1 MIRTSAIAF
10 SAAGLFV
17 LSAAQPLAADDSTE
31 RIRGLTLKQAA
42 ARIAK
47 FPRDKQI
54 VKALSVRRVGRV
66 IRFDL
71 DISENPDGLSWFI
84 RLNLPTAAFEKTSR
98 AFESA
103 GYEISVSDSVVLE
116 QQRYYSGVWVRQSG
130 PPKPLVLPD
139 LPVPVSGVVVDQFTR
154 VDTLMTGFL
163 QEHNVAGATVAISYK
178 GKQLYSRGFGW
189 ADVTE
194 QTPMP
199 PDAVMRIASLSK
211 PMTATA
217 IMQLV
222 EQKQLGLDD
231 EVMPILKA
239 ARFRRPRDKRWRQ
252 ITVRQLLQHTGG
264 WDRDSS
270 ADPMFMTSQ
279 AREALRLKRQPKA
292 RDMVE
297 WQLQQPL
304 DFNPGSR
311 EAYSN
316 VGYCVLGR
324 IIESISGQT
333 YEEYMTRQLL
343 NPANMNDTRPGK
355 SRLEERGMGE
365 VHYHMQNQKRV
376 AAVWSVFPDRR
387 GRVRPQ
393 EVDGPYGA
401 WDLEVMDA
409 HAGWVSTAPDLVR
422 FASAVLDDNSSL
434 LNTETRST
442 MLERPIHVDDSK
454 GHWYGCG
461 WNAQRIGRNDFNLWH
476 HGFLDGSASLLV
488 RQWDGYTWAVLFNT
502 GKSSSDERLALLI
515 DQPLRRAIR

>member
-1 MIRTSAIAF
+1 MTRTSAIACT
-10 SAAGLFV
+10 AAIV
-17 LSAAQPLAADDSTE
+17 LVHSVAQSLAADDSIE

-47 FPRDKQI
+47 FPQDKQI
-54 VKALSVRRVGRV
+54 VKELSVRRVGRV

-71 DISENPDGLSWFI
+71 AISPNPDELSWFI
-84 RLNLPTAAFEKTSR
+84 RLNLPKAAFEKASR

-103 GYEISVSDSVVLE
+103 GYEVSVSGSVVLG
-116 QQRYYSGVWVRQSG
+116 QQRYYSSVWVRQPEAS
-130 PPKPLVLPD
+130 KPLVLPD
-139 LPVPVSGVVVDQFTR
+139 LPLPVSGQAVEQFAG

-163 QEHNVAGATVAISYK
+163 KEHNVAGATVAISFA
-178 GKQLYSRGFGW
+178 GKLLYSRGFGW

-199 PDAVMRIASLSK
+199 PVAAMRIASLSK
-211 PMTATA
+211 PMTAVA
-217 IMQLV
+217 MMQLV
-222 EQKQLGLDD
+222 EQERIALDD

-239 ARFRRPRDKRWRQ
+239 ARFRRPRDKRWHQ

-264 WDRDSS
+264 WDRDGSF
-270 ADPMFMTSQ
+270 DPMFMTSQ
-279 AREALRLKRQPKA
+279 AREALRLRRQPKP
-292 RDMVE
+292 RDMID

-304 DFNPGSR
+304 DFDPGSR

-316 VGYCVLGR
+316 FGYCVLGR
-324 IIESISGQT
+324 IIEEVSGQS
-333 YEEYMTRQLL
+333 YEEYMIEHLL
-343 NPANMNDTRPGK
+343 NHANMNDTRLGK
-355 SRLEERGMGE
+355 SRLEERGVGE

-401 WDLEVMDA
+401 WDLQVMDA
-409 HAGWVSTAPDLVR
+409 HAGWVSTAPDLIR
-422 FASAVLDDNSSL
+422 FASGVLDDDSVL
-434 LNTETRST
+434 LNADTRAK
-442 MLERPIHVDDSK
+442 MLERPMHVDDSK
-454 GHWYGCG
+454 GYWYGCG
-461 WNAQRIGRNDFNLWH
+461 WNARRIGRNGFNLWH
-476 HGFLDGSASLLV
+476 HGFLDGSASLLA